1 MNVRLYDRGGMKS
14 EAETY
19 ELKGH
24 RHESALWS
32 TRTREVASEANFSA
46 EFESLDHVQVQV
58 ELAPNLH
65 RNFIRRV
72 PSRFTRRV
80 LHTFFESLSE
90 ASPTP
95 DAATDSPWG

>member
-32 TRTREVASEANFSA
+32 TRTREVASGANFTA

-58 ELAPNLH
+58 ELAPKLH
-65 RNFIRRV
+65 RNFIQAFHRD
-72 PSRFTRRV
+72 SHEESFT
-80 LHTFFESLSE
+80 LFLNPLSE

>member
-32 TRTREVASEANFSA
+32 TRTREVATEANFSA
-46 EFESLDHVQVQV
+46 EF
-58 ELAPNLH
+58 
-65 RNFIRRV
+65 
-72 PSRFTRRV
+72 
-80 LHTFFESLSE
+80 
-90 ASPTP
+90 
-95 DAATDSPWG
+95 

>member
-24 RHESALWS
+24 RHESALWGH

-46 EFESLDHVQVQV
+46 GC
-58 ELAPNLH
+58 ANL
-65 RNFIRRV
+65 
-72 PSRFTRRV
+72 
-80 LHTFFESLSE
+80 
-90 ASPTP
+90 
-95 DAATDSPWG
+95 